1 MSRARLLEAE
11 PRALAEAAE
20 ILRAGG
26 LVAFP
31 TETVYGLGA
40 DATSDAAVAALY
52 AAKQRP
58 AHNPLIVHVAGRA
71 AVEPLARLDGRAER
85 LAARFWP
92 GPLTL
97 VLPRRADAPL
107 SRHATAGLATV
118 AVRVPAHPVALALLE
133 AVRLPIVAPSANR
146 SGRVSATTARDV
158 AVDLGEVI
166 DLVLD
171 AGPCPVGV
179 ESTVVD
185 LSEPD
190 RPVLLRPGG
199 VPRAALEEALGPLAE
214 PSADEERPRSPGRL
228 ASHYAPSLPV
238 RLDALEVEPDEAL
251 LAFGDRVPR
260 GAFATFNLSPSG
272 DLAEAA
278 RRLYALLRAAD
289 RSGAKRIA
297 VVPIPA
303 EGLGEAIRDRLRRA
317 AAPRPTR
324 ESAG

>member
-1 MSRARLLEAE
+1 MSRARVLSAD
-11 PRALAEAAE
+11 PRAVAEAAD
-20 ILRAGG
+20 ILRGGG

-52 AAKQRP
+52 AAKRRP
-58 AHNPLIVHVAGRA
+58 PHNPSIVHVAGRA
-71 AVEPLARLDGRAER
+71 FLEPLASLDAKAER

-97 VLPRRADAPL
+97 VLPRRPDAPISAL
-107 SRHATAGLATV
+107 ATAGLATV
-118 AVRVPAHPVALALLE
+118 AVRVPAHPLALALLE

-146 SGRVSATTARDV
+146 SGRVSPTTAEDV
-158 AVDLGEVI
+158 AAELADAI
-166 DLVLD
+166 DLILD
-171 AGPCPVGV
+171 AGPCPIGV

-199 VPRAALEEALGPLAE
+199 VPRAALEEYLGPLAE
-214 PSADEERPRSPGRL
+214 PIRDEARPRSPGRF

-251 LAFGDRVPR
+251 LAFGTCVPR
-260 GAFATFNLSPSG
+260 GAFVTFNLSPSG
-272 DLAEAA
+272 DVTEAA

-289 RSGAKRIA
+289 RSGARRIA

-317 AAPRPTR
+317 AAPRPR
-324 ESAG
+324 AADAE